1 MASKTIYCGRFVSA
15 PKPGPDSALE
25 IKEGAVLVSY
35 SLPSLPRQLSD
46 VSSSICGPGE
56 ARTPIATTAAVATAA
71 GGGSD
76 EAAGRAG
83 AEKVS
88 GEGVIERVDWTVASP
103 EEARQKF
110 GVGVDE
116 AEVVN
121 CKRGGFFFPGFVGES
136 AFKFGLLLIL
146 GFGDIRVLQQFKD
159 VWMCC
164 FVRFG
169 LVWGRACETA
179 GKQGSWLEVCRS

>member
-1 MASKTIYCGRFVSA
+1 MASKTIYCGRFISA
-15 PKPGPDSALE
+15 PNPGPDSALE

-35 SLPSLPRQLSD
+35 SLPSLPQQPSD

-56 ARTPIATTAAVATAA
+56 ARTPTTTAAAAATAA
-71 GGGSD
+71 GEGSD

-88 GEGVIERVDWTVASP
+88 GQGVIERVDWTVSSP

-121 CKRGGFFFPGFVGES
+121 CKREGFFFPGFVGES
-136 AFKFGLLLIL
+136 AF
-146 GFGDIRVLQQFKD
+146 
-159 VWMCC
+159 
-164 FVRFG
+164 
-169 LVWGRACETA
+169 
-179 GKQGSWLEVCRS
+179 